1 MSSNLLIKSEKIRE
15 LKSDEPIR
23 AVLRYVITLLGVNV
37 DKHDKLVFDV
47 IISTIQRSFKS
58 LEVEEIKEAFNLAI
72 NGDLNL
78 KPEEIQHYQKFSS
91 LYVSNILKQ
100 YKVYKAKKYTS
111 KPIESKPIPA
121 LTFDEIKAH
130 SEQMESLFLSGRK
143 IDALGK
149 WTELFQ
155 YYVKNDKISIVELE
169 SENFAQ
175 RVRNE
180 MERERSI
187 LAENGLLTIVH
198 DMNLGHDMFFRCEVF
213 KRAVINYYKNLKK

>member
-15 LKSDEPIR
+15 LKEDEPIR

-72 NGDLNL
+72 NGDLDL
-78 KPEEIQHYQKFSS
+78 KPDEIQHYQKFSS
-91 LYVSNILKQ
+91 LYVSTILKSYKR
-100 YKVYKAKKYTS
+100 YKVKHNKI
-111 KPIESKPIPA
+111 KPIETKQVPA

-130 SEQMESLFLSGRK
+130 SEHMERLFLSGRK
-143 IDALGK
+143 IDTLGK

-155 YYVKNDKISIVELE
+155 HYVKNDKISIVKLE
-169 SENFAQ
+169 SENFAEK
-175 RVRNE
+175 VKTDLTK
-180 MERERSI
+180 ERLI
-187 LAENGLLTIVH
+187 LREAGLSTIVH
-198 DMNLGHDMFFRCEVF
+198 DMNIESDMFFRCEVF
-213 KRAVINYYKNLKK
+213 KRAVINYYKLLKK

>member
-15 LKSDEPIR
+15 LKEDEPIR
-23 AVLRYVITLLGVNV
+23 AVLRYVITLIGVNV

-72 NGDLNL
+72 NGDLDL
-78 KPEEIQHYQKFSS
+78 KPDEIQHYQKFSS
-91 LYVSNILKQ
+91 LYVSTILKSYKR
-100 YKVYKAKKYTS
+100 YKVKHNKI
-111 KPIESKPIPA
+111 KPIETKPVPA

-143 IDALGK
+143 IDTLGK

-155 YYVKNDKISIVELE
+155 YYVKNDKISIVKLE
-169 SENFAQ
+169 SENFAEK
-175 RVRNE
+175 VKTDLTK
-180 MERERSI
+180 ERIVLRE
-187 LAENGLLTIVH
+187 AGLSTIVH
-198 DMNLGHDMFFRCEVF
+198 DMNIESDMFFRCEVF
-213 KRAVINYYKNLKK
+213 KRAVINYYKLLKK